1 MIRTIEQ
8 GSLDMIINYWQL
20 KNLVKI
26 LDPLGV
32 QTVENDQV
40 ISGYEVETH
49 KLYLLL
55 MMN

>member
-20 KNLVKI
+20 KNLAKI

-49 KLYLLL
+49 
-55 MMN
+55 